1 MKLSSDDKI
10 KIEKISAE
18 MSIPKEVVVKAIESQ
33 YEFIRKK
40 TKELHFDPNLT
51 REEFDAMKTNFNI
64 PCIGKL
70 YASFYMYRKMNENAR
85 KRNKE

>member
-1 MKLSSDDKI
+1 MRLSSTDKT
-10 KIEKISAE
+10 KIDKMSTEL
-18 MSIPKEVVVKAIESQ
+18 SIPKDVIIKAIESQ
-33 YEFIRKK
+33 YEFIKKK

-51 REEFDAMKTNFNI
+51 REEFNAMKTNFNI

-70 YASFYMYRKMNENAR
+70 YASFYMYRKMNENAK

>member
-10 KIEKISAE
+10 KIEKISQE
-18 MSIPKEVVVKAIESQ
+18 MSIPKEVVIKAIESQ

-40 TKELHFDPNLT
+40 TKELYFDPNLT
-51 REEFDAMKTNFNI
+51 REEFDEMKTNFNI

>member
-10 KIEKISAE
+10 KIEKISEE
-18 MSIPKEVVVKAIESQ
+18 MSIPKEVVIKAIESQ

-51 REEFDAMKTNFNI
+51 REEFDEMKTNFNI

>member
-10 KIEKISAE
+10 KIEKISEE
-18 MSIPKEVVVKAIESQ
+18 MSIPKEVVIKVIESQ

-51 REEFDAMKTNFNI
+51 REEFDEMKTNFNI

>member
-10 KIEKISAE
+10 KIEKISQE
-18 MSIPKEVVVKAIESQ
+18 MSIPKEVVIKAIESQ

>member
-1 MKLSSDDKI
+1 MRLSSSDKT
-10 KIEKISAE
+10 KIDKMSTEL
-18 MSIPKEVVVKAIESQ
+18 SIPKDVIIKAIESQ
-33 YEFIRKK
+33 YEFIKKK

-51 REEFDAMKTNFNI
+51 REEFNAMKTNFNI

-70 YASFYMYRKMNENAR
+70 YASFYMYRKMNENAK

>member
-10 KIEKISAE
+10 KIEKISEE
-18 MSIPKEVVVKAIESQ
+18 MSIPKEVVIKVIESQ

-85 KRNKE
+85 KRKKE

>member
-10 KIEKISAE
+10 KIEKISQE
-18 MSIPKEVVVKAIESQ
+18 MSIPKEVVIKAIESQ

-51 REEFDAMKTNFNI
+51 REEFDEMKTNFNI

>member
-1 MKLSSDDKI
+1 MKLNSADKI
-10 KIEKISAE
+10 KIEEMSKE
-18 MSIPKEVVVKAIESQ
+18 MSIPKDVIIKAIESQ

-51 REEFDAMKTNFNI
+51 REEFNAMKTNFNI

-70 YASFYMYRKMNENAR
+70 YASFYMYRKMNENAK

>member
-10 KIEKISAE
+10 KIEKISEE
-18 MSIPKEVVVKAIESQ
+18 MSMPKEVVIKAIESQ